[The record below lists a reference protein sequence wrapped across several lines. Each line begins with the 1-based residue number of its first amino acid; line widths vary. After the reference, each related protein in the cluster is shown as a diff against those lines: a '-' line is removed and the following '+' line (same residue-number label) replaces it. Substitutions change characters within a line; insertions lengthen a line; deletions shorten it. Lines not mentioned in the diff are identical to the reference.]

1 MPKFNSP
8 TRRATRQRAGYTASG
23 TKSGSEAKIATAST
37 YQVASQHLVLH
48 LENAEKSLLPQFDTE
63 IGIAAIG
70 GYIKAEA
77 PVLLSYTLQAVAPGG
92 EVLGSLSGSV
102 PISPGSWQR
111 FGNYL
116 SIDIPDGEQ
125 AVLLNGKLDFR
136 AAGKPTLGRL
146 SFWAVN
152 MDVVTEYDA
161 EDVNENFGENA
172 LESFQIKT
180 ALYFPEI
187 FYWSEEKPFA
197 IPPSKIEGSYRV
209 VAGEQLALKA
219 CNRCTRFL
227 PIDIEDERNNLG
239 YSNHCIKQ
247 APCTHNN
254 FSRFNIENWEQID
267 IVSSELRAHI
277 EREGNRYLILHQLRL
292 STRVQAV

>member
-77 PVLLSYTLQAVAPGG
+77 PVLLSYTLQAVAPEG

-102 PISPGSWQR
+102 PISPGSWQW

-125 AVLLNGKLDFR
+125 AVLLNGKLDF
-136 AAGKPTLGRL
+136 
-146 SFWAVN
+146 
-152 MDVVTEYDA
+152 
-161 EDVNENFGENA
+161 
-172 LESFQIKT
+172 
-180 ALYFPEI
+180 
-187 FYWSEEKPFA
+187 
-197 IPPSKIEGSYRV
+197 
-209 VAGEQLALKA
+209 
-219 CNRCTRFL
+219 
-227 PIDIEDERNNLG
+227 
-239 YSNHCIKQ
+239 
-247 APCTHNN
+247 
-254 FSRFNIENWEQID
+254 
-267 IVSSELRAHI
+267 
-277 EREGNRYLILHQLRL
+277 
-292 STRVQAV
+292 